1 MVLGYIRTS
10 TADQSKEGQKSL
22 IARYVVERK
31 MIVDE
36 WIEATDARWKS
47 LLESPLR
54 KEKLPNYWIRS
65 PLKIL
70 LLFPSFLVWGGQS
83 KRFYR

>member
-1 MVLGYIRTS
+1 MVLGYIRIS
-10 TADQSKEGQKSL
+10 MADQSADGQKSL

-36 WIEATDARWKS
+36 WIEATDARWKYPLEN
-47 LLESPLR
+47 LLK
-54 KEKLPNYWIRS
+54 KERLPNYWIKS
-65 PLKIL
+65 PPKIP
-70 LLFPSFLVWGGQS
+70 LLFPSFPVWGGQS

>member
-10 TADQSKEGQKSL
+10 TADQSADGQKSL

-36 WIEATDARWKS
+36 WIEVEVSSRKS
-47 LLESPLR
+47 AE
-54 KEKLPNYWIRS
+54 KER
-65 PLKIL
+65 
-70 LLFPSFLVWGGQS
+70 
-83 KRFYR
+83 